1 MESKDNWQT
10 PNIAVDYLLPFIP
23 KKFYMVWESAC
34 GDYHIKDYLAKN
46 GYGVYATDII
56 DGDDF
61 FEYEPMF
68 HYDAQ
73 ITNPPY
79 SLMDK
84 WIKRSFELDKPFALL
99 LPLYALHSKTR
110 CKLWRGKGIQVIIPP
125 NRISFIKPPNKKPI
139 KGDSSPWAAVWVTWK
154 FEIENDINYV

>member
-1 MESKDNWQT
+1 MGSRDNWQT

-23 KKFYMVWESAC
+23 KRFLIIWEPAC
-34 GDYHIKDYLAKN
+34 GYYMIKDYLREN
-46 GYGVYATDII
+46 GYAVYATDII

-61 FEYEPMF
+61 FEYELIF

-79 SLMDK
+79 SKIDD
-84 WIKRSFELDKPFALL
+84 WIKRSFELNKPFALL

-110 CKLWRGKGIQVIIPP
+110 CNLWRGKDIQIIIPP
-125 NRISFIKPPNKKPI
+125 HRINFIDPDNKDK
-139 KGDSSPWAAVWVTWK
+139 KKTNSPFAAIWVTWK
-154 FEIENDINYV
+154 FGLKKDLNYL